1 MMDRKTAKQKGLR
14 TYRTGKMCKH
24 GHLSERYTKS
34 GNCVACVKR
43 RATLWRIKER
53 ESYNE
58 YHRDYST
65 SNIKLVEKYLKDPD
79 EIWFEKRTR
88 QRAALKRATPP
99 WADPVQIR
107 FMYEECLRLSR
118 HWHFDF
124 MVGHH
129 IPLRGRKVSGL
140 HTPSNLRVVSPNFHD
155 AQGNK
160 FNSRKESKDLLK
172 WLKERGL

>member
-1 MMDRKTAKQKGLR
+1 MERRKAREKGQT
-14 TYRTGKMCKH
+14 TYYTGRKCKH

-34 GNCVACVKR
+34 GTCVACAKR
-43 RATLWRIKER
+43 RATLWRLKNMEDF
-53 ESYNE
+53 NL
-58 YHRDYST
+58 YHREYS
-65 SNIKLVEKYLKDPD
+65 SKNLRLLEKYLKEPD

-88 QRAALKRATPP
+88 QRSALKRATPP

-118 HWHFDF
+118 HWHMDF

-140 HTPSNLRVVSPNFHD
+140 HVPSNLRVISHSFHD
-155 AQGNK
+155 GQGNK